1 MDLNLVELKL
11 TQVKEAGE
19 DTGHPAARPTAA
31 SRASGVQPFVPTR
44 TCPPAKCTSGETDTY
59 HSCGPDPKAPVL
71 QLCTLGPER
80 GHARPVCGAPGVW
93 LASVPAQGWSWLL
106 RGLRAGVPSMPSGGL
121 FPALPP
127 VLERL
132 LYLFGDGDSNSHPE
146 ASLVSG
152 KLTTRGYSCPDSS
165 LPGLSSQGKQEH
177 GPSDQTLLPT
187 VTALGRCINIHRVH
201 GAANTHEGLN
211 PFSWDLGVDR
221 IASGFNMS
229 ACVRALTPI
238 INS

>member
-1 MDLNLVELKL
+1 MKLVELKL

-19 DTGHPAARPTAA
+19 GTGHPAARPTAA

-106 RGLRAGVPSMPSGGL
+106 RGPRRGALHAVRKPLSCSAPRPGKTSLPLQGWRQQFTPRGLTGQWKINHPGIFLPRFLPSGT
-121 FPALPP
+121 
-127 VLERL
+127 VLAGET
-132 LYLFGDGDSNSHPE
+132 G
-146 ASLVSG
+146 
-152 KLTTRGYSCPDSS
+152 T
-165 LPGLSSQGKQEH
+165 
-177 GPSDQTLLPT
+177 
-187 VTALGRCINIHRVH
+187 
-201 GAANTHEGLN
+201 
-211 PFSWDLGVDR
+211 
-221 IASGFNMS
+221 
-229 ACVRALTPI
+229 RALRPDASP
-238 INS
+238 NRHCPRPLYQYSSSSRGCKHS